1 MQTGYMAA
9 TYNTAMARVSKN
21 TPVDLSIAHELSV
34 GLIERLVC
42 PPDKS
47 QVFLRDAKCPGL
59 RVRATPPSSLNP
71 GGLKSYVFEAKLSGR
86 NIRKTIGDVRTWTIE
101 KARKAA
107 TAQRLNVASGTDPR
121 EVQKEA
127 LARKAEQVAAVL
139 RAKKFTL
146 TALLQDYCDRQEA
159 LGRSSH
165 KDARSI
171 FNLHVERAWPKLAA
185 KPANDLEPEE
195 IADMMRKLISEG
207 KGRTA
212 NKLRSYLR
220 AAFDVA
226 RQARTKASI
235 PEKFKEYAIR
245 HNPAAET
252 APDETQ
258 NRSGKNP
265 LTAPQLQEYWRAIQH
280 LPDLK
285 GGLLRLH
292 LLTGGQRIEQLLR
305 LETADI
311 GSDYIKLF
319 DGKGRPGK
327 PPRENWV
334 PLTAPARLALDT
346 CLPQGKYAL
355 SSDGGNTH
363 VNTTTINTW
372 AKEAAK
378 QIPEF
383 QLKRVRSGVETLL
396 SSRKVSKDIR
406 GRLQSHGI
414 GGVQDTHYDGY
425 DYLDEKRQVLI
436 ILLEA
441 LVLN

>member
-1 MQTGYMAA
+1 
-9 TYNTAMARVSKN
+9 MARISKN
-21 TPVDLSIAHELSV
+21 IPVDLSVAHDLSV

-42 PPDKS
+42 PPDKA

-86 NIRKTIGDVRTWTIE
+86 TIRKTIGDVRTWTIE
-101 KARKAA
+101 KARQEA
-107 TAQRLNVASGTDPR
+107 TSHRLSVATGTDPR
-121 EVQKEA
+121 EMKRQA
-127 LARKAEQVAAVL
+127 LALEAEKTAASL
-139 RAKKFTL
+139 RAEKFTL
-146 TALLQDYCDRQEA
+146 KALLQDYCDRQEA

-171 FNLHVERAWPKLAA
+171 FNLHVERAWPALAA
-185 KPANDLEPEE
+185 KPANVLEPEE

-226 RQARTKASI
+226 RQAPTKASI

-265 LTAPQLQEYWRAIQH
+265 LTTTQLQDYWRAIQP

-305 LETADI
+305 LETAQI
-311 GSDYIKLF
+311 GSDFIKLF

-334 PLTAPARLALDT
+334 PLTAPALLALEA
-346 CLPQGKYAL
+346 CNPQGKHAL

-363 VNTTTINTW
+363 VNTTTLNTW

-378 QIPEF
+378 QIPGF

-414 GGVQDTHYDGY
+414 GGVQDNHYDGY
-425 DYLDEKRQVLI
+425 DYLEEKR
-436 ILLEA
+436 EA
-441 LVLN
+441 LELLHMALEE